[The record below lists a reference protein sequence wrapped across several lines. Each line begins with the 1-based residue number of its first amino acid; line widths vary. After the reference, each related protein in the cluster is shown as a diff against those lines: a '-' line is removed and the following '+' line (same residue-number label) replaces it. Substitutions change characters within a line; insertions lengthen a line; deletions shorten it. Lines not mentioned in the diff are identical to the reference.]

1 LSVERWSDAKAQCT
15 IAPDDLCPDR
25 PLEGRFLG
33 RCADL
38 PAAEV
43 LRDPFRIYAFC
54 DRTQR
59 DHAEKFDYCSPS
71 KDVADHASKLNE
83 LASIVCRTAQDSD
96 VLIFCDSD
104 AFPIR
109 DITDYLRSRL
119 TRWPLLAVQ
128 RLENA
133 GDMQP
138 HPCFCAT
145 TAGFWQRIGGD
156 WRSGPM
162 WTNAYGQV
170 VTDVGAKLLRSL
182 QLNGMDWG
190 KMHRSNR
197 VNLHPLLFAVYDGV
211 VYHHGAGSRRSIGG
225 RVVRQGELSG
235 LDPAEFASRKA
246 ALKQEARD
254 AAARVLDIIWRERDD
269 ELRALLC

>member
-1 LSVERWSDAKAQCT
+1 MIYVLTVHWKADFWVDAQISRLRKY
-15 IAPDDLCPDR
+15 
-25 PLEGRFLG
+25 
-33 RCADL
+33 
-38 PAAEV
+38 

-71 KDVADHASKLNE
+71 KEFADHASKLNE
-83 LASIVCRTAQDSD
+83 LAGIVCRTAEDSD

-104 AFPIR
+104 AFPIQ
-109 DITDYLRSRL
+109 DITEYIASGLA
-119 TRWPLLAVQ
+119 RWPLIAVQ

-145 TAGFWQRIGGD
+145 TAGFWRRIGGD
-156 WRSGPM
+156 WRGGPT
-162 WTNAYGQV
+162 WTNVYGQV
-170 VTDVGAKLLRSL
+170 VTDVGAILLRSL
-182 QLNGMDWG
+182 QLNGVDWG
-190 KMHRSNR
+190 KMLRSNQ

-225 RVVRQGELSG
+225 RVVRHGPLAQLESE
-235 LDPAEFASRKA
+235 EFVRRKA
-246 ALKQEARD
+246 ELKQEIRD
-254 AAARVLDIIWRERDD
+254 ASARVLDIIWRERDD
-269 ELRALLC
+269 ELLALLC